1 MNKHSLL
8 YLTKKHILDKIIQV
22 FIYWNNFKYRSMFMA
37 CNKIIYYSNFKLSVI
52 TIPPF
57 LPLPQVLVFITQQT
71 SFAILNLV
79 SCHAKGHGESKLTPE
94 LLCFKFSCIFI
105 KKNLKY
111 YFYILPGVC
120 TPFYPANLAPISV
133 NQTFDC
139 LEKKQGP
146 TVWKVLNDV
155 HQSSIFY
162 LHEVHMFLS
171 QY

>member
-1 MNKHSLL
+1 MQKVMEKANLHQNFYVSNSVVFSL
-8 YLTKKHILDKIIQV
+8 
-22 FIYWNNFKYRSMFMA
+22 
-37 CNKIIYYSNFKLSVI
+37 
-52 TIPPF
+52 
-57 LPLPQVLVFITQQT
+57 
-71 SFAILNLV
+71 
-79 SCHAKGHGESKLTPE
+79 
-94 LLCFKFSCIFI
+94 

-111 YFYILPGVC
+111 YLYILPGVC